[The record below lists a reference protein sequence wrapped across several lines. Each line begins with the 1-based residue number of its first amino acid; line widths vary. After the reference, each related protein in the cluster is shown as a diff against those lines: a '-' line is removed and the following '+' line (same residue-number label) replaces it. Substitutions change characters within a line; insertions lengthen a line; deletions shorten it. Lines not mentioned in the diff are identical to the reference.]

1 MVNARI
7 ATDISPGGYLALGVI
22 ADTNAA
28 SRWRGGSPGR
38 GRLALKG
45 TADPRAANP
54 GGTAD
59 PRVGCPVDNWP

>member
-1 MVNARI
+1 MVNASI

-28 SRWRGGSPGR
+28 SRWRGGSPGGGGGG

-45 TADPRAANP
+45 TTDPRAASP
-54 GGTAD
+54 GG
-59 PRVGCPVDNWP
+59 GYS